1 MVLNLLI
8 TPETLVVQAGEKGC
22 RDTRQCAR
30 SRKGIYCDHQNI
42 CRCPSGF
49 YALHKR
55 CVPMNIA
62 RPFLHAEQHHDVPA
76 RSEHSEVTALSSLPR
91 RLHEFVNGVSAT
103 IPLLNSPQRR
113 QLEPPPETPS
123 FGISPESVCSTD
135 SSCAGYPLAFCDGV
149 CKCREGA
156 LNAGSACIASEVAAH
171 DSATCPTGQAYVSEL
186 GTCLA
191 EAAPGSPCQYS
202 QQCGAVE
209 SGSFCRQLTCHCPYG
224 MQRSNQNHSCTF
236 IDRNCSRRG
245 QIWISEVGE
254 CREVVLPG
262 ASPCSHSMQCSA
274 VVANAHCLVGRCTCP
289 NELPV
294 PIDGTCGQNCS
305 RGNVYSSVAGSC
317 LPTVQPGDQVLKLII
332 QGSYCMYSIQCHAVS
347 PGMLCNL
354 GRCRCP
360 HDEVFSGSRC
370 TRNCPRSYRR
380 TAKGICQPG
389 CRSNQIENAGSC
401 LDIVAPGQP
410 CVVNRQCTG
419 RSLCLSNKC
428 TCPKHMEISNGICL
442 LRRSAPLQN
451 CTINDQCTNGSTCE
465 NGRCLCPSGTT
476 VLNGHCVTPM
486 TVPPGSACN
495 LAVHCGGSSTCEGGT
510 CKCITPLKPLNGTCQ
525 YPPAVP
531 PGSACPTGSERC
543 LGGSRCE
550 RMICTCP
557 LGTVPE
563 GSECAVIERADPG
576 QSCSTS
582 RLCQGQ
588 SYCVQNVC
596 VCVANFV
603 QEGNQCVPPRH
614 ALAGQSCAQGQSCG
628 ENAYCSQAKICT
640 CISPTVSVNGV
651 CKNAAIALP
660 NESCANGEVCI
671 NNSNCISNR
680 CVCPT
685 GFGLSGGVCRELTG
699 TLGPCTDNTQ
709 CIGGSFCDLVQQK
722 CVCAVGQMPVGGVCV
737 ELFARR
743 WKRSSNERCLRNEDC
758 HGRCDG
764 SLRCRC
770 EYLPGYYHGTCVVG
784 SAQYAPTHGLNSRS
798 YNSQSTGLIGVGP
811 GTVCSSASVRCV
823 NNSICHNDVCVCP
836 PGTVALHG
844 SCQKHRTASAG
855 ESCSN
860 GEQCEMPVTF
870 CDPHTWRCECKD
882 ETMLPI
888 AGRCVARLRSP
899 PGFPCDNGEICVGNS
914 ICERL
919 TGKCVCGQELIHR
932 DNQCIGRLHVG
943 PGDSCISNEICSR
956 GSVCNPTTGRCFCP
970 TSYVQTQ
977 NSCRRIV
984 HVDVN
989 AYCNGVDQICTGRAT
1004 CHSGRCKLPSVALGE
1019 SCANGESCSTANA
1032 QCTRWLKCECTGEYV
1047 QSNNQCVQRPT
1058 IVIPPGRCNS
1068 VNLLCTSNSRC
1079 IEGRCRC
1086 LPGLIFRDNYCQPP
1100 PIVALGSACLD
1111 GERCVENAKCSNGV
1125 CACEGDRIPS
1135 GVPPGG
1141 VCSARDY
1148 CIGGSGCLRNRCS
1161 CPSSRPTL
1169 QNGQCVPE
1177 TEVNANHSM
1186 ENLTFR
1192 QHDFVPLPFLN
1203 QQSTITGGMLGEFCD
1218 GFGADCAIENAVCSR
1233 HVCQCRERYV
1243 QAGPLCIQRSKIA
1256 NRVVDPGNYCSLGSF
1271 CDGGSLCSSMKKICE
1286 CPDGTFAY
1294 GRLCINSQMFL
1305 PRQESIGDEIDGPK
1319 RRKIV
1324 KKSPGTP
1331 CRDNPDICTLIA
1343 FARQDT
1349 KKEMEDVIFHEYLVF
1364 EPGQSCDRPINSIAV
1379 VECTGNSVCA
1389 QGYCSCPNGE
1399 PIQNHVCVTVNT
1411 FAQPGEPCILNV
1423 TRCAGSSFCSPE
1435 TGICCCPQRQVFLN
1449 GQCARVTVA
1458 SPMPLQSCTANSLCQ
1473 GNSYCINQ
1481 RCQCLPGTVLSQTKN
1496 VCQPIV
1502 LGTPMRI
1509 NVSPGQACGSGVGC
1523 SRGSNCISGICV
1535 CVNGQQASNGRCVN
1549 DDTNES
1555 RPPIA
1560 GGLTAGPGDSCA
1572 APGTICIGNS
1582 RCILTVCACDP
1593 GYEVINRQCVP
1604 SSPPLPNAN
1613 NGLIP
1618 GQSCDPRC
1626 EFTADCTQRC
1636 SGGSICVDGICS
1648 CPQSQQPVD
1657 GVCVTITPT
1666 LIPAGTITV
1675 TAAPPHKLKT
1685 ARPSEPYDLTS
1696 CMNNLLAEPSG
1707 ALPLVA
1713 PRFLMHAF
1721 HDYKYL
1727 GQKCAQDTDCR
1738 YGSKCSFGVC
1748 ACPEKT
1754 IANQTEHCVPEEDKK
1769 PPNSIDTLAV
1779 SSYLT
1784 SIPSTAVNNKL
1795 KHNPVTQFGFPGN
1808 QCNENVTC
1816 QLSSHCRSIYPSMRY
1831 CVCDE
1836 RLVTNAT
1843 GHCTTK
1849 LLANTKKKLPGSRC
1863 SKTDKNCAGYS
1874 VCIHNYCLC
1883 EDDFVNDGHGQCV
1896 LASRTPSLSVR
1907 QKKRNCEFGID
1918 EKNGKCKPE
1927 IESTINS
1934 AVQKLP
1940 KSRQNDNVN
1949 HYMAPALIID
1959 TSPSTTQVTVQ
1970 VAAPMPTLSV
1980 ANQRFPPTITPRTT
1994 IAPRTTT
2001 TPRTTTSTQPYRRA
2015 TYPPTTQRPTFAS
2028 IVRPTAP
2035 IPSAPVSSTSSY
2047 RYDWQNYNRHRYQS
2061 HYAQTSAQQSFSIPD
2076 CPIDGQK
2083 CRLPNCFCS
2092 RTGSDIPD
2100 GLTSEE
2106 VPQMLLIS
2114 FTGSIDDRFINILK
2128 AIFDGR
2134 YRNPNRCPIGAQLFA
2149 THVYNNY
2156 DQTQWLLSHGFEVG
2170 LSSMS
2175 GTNMSRQ
2182 HGRRWYEELNGM
2194 RAALEKFSYANRS
2207 LISGVRAPHYTTSGD
2222 SQFETMKHLG
2232 FKYDSSILVE
2242 GGPYWPQTLDY
2253 RPPWN
2258 CTNGQ
2263 KCTQQPY
2270 SGIWE
2275 FPVNA
2280 FLHNDQT
2287 FRRLADATSIITN
2300 PNDLYDFLIENFER
2314 HVEADRA
2321 PFHLPL
2327 DKEFLLS
2334 IPESGVLTALQRFLQ
2349 TVLARPY
2356 TYAVT
2361 FGQAFQWLQ
2370 RPTRLQKLNNFVGWQ
2385 CRNTRHRTIQPCEN
2399 PSVCTFTNTF
2409 EQKHVTAHS
2418 FRVCGSCPNVY
2429 PTISDPTGSGNSLY

>member
-1 MVLNLLI
+1 MYWQSLFMWSGIL
-8 TPETLVVQAGEKGC
+8 VQAGEKGC
-22 RDTRQCAR
+22 RDSRQCAR

-42 CRCPSGF
+42 CRCPNGF

-62 RPFLHAEQHHDVPA
+62 RPFLYAEQHHDVPA

-113 QLEPPPETPS
+113 QLEPPSETPA
-123 FGISPESVCSTD
+123 FGIAPESVCSTD

-191 EAAPGSPCQYS
+191 EAGPGSPCQYS

-224 MQRSNQNHSCTF
+224 MQRSNQNRSCTF
-236 IDRNCSRRG
+236 VDRNCSRRG

-274 VVANAHCLVGRCTCP
+274 VVADAHCLVGRCTCP
-289 NELPV
+289 SELPV

-317 LPTVQPGDQVLKLII
+317 LPTVQPGDQ
-332 QGSYCMYSIQCHAVS
+332 CMYSIQCHAVS

-380 TAKGICQPG
+380 TATGICQPG

-419 RSLCLSNKC
+419 RSLCLSSKC
-428 TCPKHMEISNGICL
+428 TCPKHMESSNGICL

-451 CTINDQCTNGSTCE
+451 CTMNEQCTNGSTCE
-465 NGRCLCPSGTT
+465 NGRCICPSGTT

-495 LAVHCGGSSTCEGGT
+495 SAVHCGGSSTCEGGT

-764 SLRCRC
+764 SSRCRC

-798 YNSQSTGLIGVGP
+798 YGSQSTGLIGVGP

-823 NNSICHNDVCVCP
+823 NNSICHNEVCVCP
-836 PGTVALHG
+836 SGTVALHG
-844 SCQKHRTASAG
+844 SCQRHRTASAG

-860 GEQCEMPVTF
+860 GEQCEMSVTF

-888 AGRCVARLRSP
+888 AGRCVARLQSP

-932 DNQCIGRLHVG
+932 DNQCVGRLHVG

-956 GSVCNPTTGRCFCP
+956 GSVCNPTTGRCICP

-1004 CHSGRCKLPSVALGE
+1004 CQNGRCKLPSVSLGE
-1019 SCANGESCSTANA
+1019 SCANGESCSTVNA

-1047 QSNNQCVQRPT
+1047 QSNNQCVQRPSMG
-1058 IVIPPGRCNS
+1058 IKACVIPPGRCNS

-1100 PIVALGSACLD
+1100 PIVALGSVCLD
-1111 GERCVENAKCSNGV
+1111 GERCVKHAKCLHGV
-1125 CACEGDRIPS
+1125 CACESDRIPS
-1135 GVPPGG
+1135 GVSPGG

-1148 CIGGSGCLRNRCS
+1148 CIGGSGCLQNRCS

-1177 TEVNANHSM
+1177 TEV
-1186 ENLTFR
+1186 
-1192 QHDFVPLPFLN
+1192 
-1203 QQSTITGGMLGEFCD
+1203 
-1218 GFGADCAIENAVCSR
+1218 
-1233 HVCQCRERYV
+1233 
-1243 QAGPLCIQRSKIA
+1243 
-1256 NRVVDPGNYCSLGSF
+1256 
-1271 CDGGSLCSSMKKICE
+1271 
-1286 CPDGTFAY
+1286 
-1294 GRLCINSQMFL
+1294 
-1305 PRQESIGDEIDGPK
+1305 
-1319 RRKIV
+1319 
-1324 KKSPGTP
+1324 
-1331 CRDNPDICTLIA
+1331 
-1343 FARQDT
+1343 
-1349 KKEMEDVIFHEYLVF
+1349 
-1364 EPGQSCDRPINSIAV
+1364 
-1379 VECTGNSVCA
+1379 
-1389 QGYCSCPNGE
+1389 
-1399 PIQNHVCVTVNT
+1399 
-1411 FAQPGEPCILNV
+1411 
-1423 TRCAGSSFCSPE
+1423 
-1435 TGICCCPQRQVFLN
+1435 FLN

-1458 SPMPLQSCTANSLCQ
+1458 SPMPMQSCTPNSLCQ

-1523 SRGSNCISGICV
+1523 SSGSNCISGICV

-1549 DDTNES
+1549 ADTNES

-1572 APGTICIGNS
+1572 APGTICTGNS

-1593 GYEVINRQCVP
+1593 GYEVINGQCVP
-1604 SSPPLPNAN
+1604 N
-1613 NGLIP
+1613 
-1618 GQSCDPRC
+1618 
-1626 EFTADCTQRC
+1626 
-1636 SGGSICVDGICS
+1636 
-1648 CPQSQQPVD
+1648 
-1657 GVCVTITPT
+1657 
-1666 LIPAGTITV
+1666 
-1675 TAAPPHKLKT
+1675 
-1685 ARPSEPYDLTS
+1685 
-1696 CMNNLLAEPSG
+1696 
-1707 ALPLVA
+1707 
-1713 PRFLMHAF
+1713 
-1721 HDYKYL
+1721 
-1727 GQKCAQDTDCR
+1727 
-1738 YGSKCSFGVC
+1738 
-1748 ACPEKT
+1748 
-1754 IANQTEHCVPEEDKK
+1754 
-1769 PPNSIDTLAV
+1769 
-1779 SSYLT
+1779 
-1784 SIPSTAVNNKL
+1784 
-1795 KHNPVTQFGFPGN
+1795 
-1808 QCNENVTC
+1808 
-1816 QLSSHCRSIYPSMRY
+1816 
-1831 CVCDE
+1831 
-1836 RLVTNAT
+1836 
-1843 GHCTTK
+1843 
-1849 LLANTKKKLPGSRC
+1849 
-1863 SKTDKNCAGYS
+1863 
-1874 VCIHNYCLC
+1874 
-1883 EDDFVNDGHGQCV
+1883 
-1896 LASRTPSLSVR
+1896 
-1907 QKKRNCEFGID
+1907 
-1918 EKNGKCKPE
+1918 
-1927 IESTINS
+1927 
-1934 AVQKLP
+1934 
-1940 KSRQNDNVN
+1940 
-1949 HYMAPALIID
+1949 YMAPALMID

-1980 ANQRFPPTITPRTT
+1980 ANQRL
-1994 IAPRTTT
+1994 RTTT
-2001 TPRTTTSTQPYRRA
+2001 TPTTTTTSTQPYRRP
-2015 TYPPTTQRPTFAS
+2015 THPPTTQRPTFAS
-2028 IVRPTAP
+2028 IVRPTASV
-2035 IPSAPVSSTSSY
+2035 PSIPVSSTSSY
-2047 RYDWQNYNRHRYQS
+2047 RRDWQNYNRHRYQS
-2061 HYAQTSAQQSFSIPD
+2061 HYAQTSTQQSSAIPD
-2076 CPIDGQK
+2076 CPVDGQE

-2092 RTGSDIPD
+2092 RTGSDIPG
-2100 GLTSEE
+2100 GLASEE

-2207 LISGVRAPHYTTSGD
+2207 LISGD
-2222 SQFETMKHLG
+2222 SQFETMKHIG
-2232 FKYDSSILVE
+2232 FKYDSSIVAE

-2263 KCTQQPY
+2263 KCAQKPH

-2287 FRRLADATSIITN
+2287 FRLLADATAIITN
-2300 PNDLYDFLIENFER
+2300 SSDLYKFLIENFER

-2327 DKEFLLS
+2327 DREFLLS
-2334 IPESGVLTALQRFLQ
+2334 IPESGVLIALQRFLQ
-2349 TVLARPY
+2349 TVLSRPY

-2370 RPTRLQKLNNFVGWQ
+2370 RPTRLQKLNNFVDWQ

-2399 PSVCTFTNTF
+2399 PSVCTFTNTV